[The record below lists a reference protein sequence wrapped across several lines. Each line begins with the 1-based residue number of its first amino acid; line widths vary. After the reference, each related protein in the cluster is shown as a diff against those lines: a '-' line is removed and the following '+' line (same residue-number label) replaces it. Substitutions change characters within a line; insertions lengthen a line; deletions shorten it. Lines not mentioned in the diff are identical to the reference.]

1 MGTVAWPPQEKDKR
15 LEHCARRDVR
25 QRDGQASGCFPG
37 GVINREPRP
46 AGRAV
51 DLHP

>member
-1 MGTVAWPPQEKDKR
+1 MGTVAWPPQEKTNALSTALAVTYGNETGR
-15 LEHCARRDVR
+15 HR
-25 QRDGQASGCFPG
+25 GCFRG
-37 GVINREPRP
+37 GVTNREPRP